1 MFKGIG
7 ILVAAYTAW
16 AILNGRVHAKAG
28 IGLRQYM
35 DVVTRDERPGYY
47 WTVIV
52 IYAGLSI
59 ALLTVF

>member
-7 ILVAAYTAW
+7 
-16 AILNGRVHAKAG
+16 AILALYVCYAAATGAVYTKEGAGGRT
-28 IGLRQYM
+28 ITRQEFPRYFW
-35 DVVTRDERPGYY
+35 VV
-47 WTVIV
+47 IA